1 MLALPFLG
9 LNSKFKSPTLN
20 LQNIPSRMTT
30 NTSYSLELA
39 YQSKEIVRYPEMGLN
54 SLTLTHQI
62 FKLEVEL
69 KLCVAGL
76 SIDCA
81 LHE

>member
-1 MLALPFLG
+1 
-9 LNSKFKSPTLN
+9 
-20 LQNIPSRMTT
+20 MTT

-62 FKLEVEL
+62 CRLEVEL
-69 KLCVAGL
+69 KLCVAGP

-81 LHE
+81 